1 MADLVVLRFDDT
13 HGAQAALAAVRAL
26 QELNYAWV
34 DDVAVVE
41 RHRSGRVSTHTAHG
55 SVAEGA
61 FWGGI
66 AGIFVGLLFPPVG
79 FLALWATGLAAGAV
93 AGEAVKEHGLDK
105 AMLADIRGELD
116 KGTSALILIGAK
128 GDADEMAHAF
138 EPYRPSKVIR
148 HEIPDKTVDDLKT
161 RLSDAEQV
169 AADSWSG
176 CLARRQPRSTDANAA
191 LTSRTSIV
199 RAP

>member
-1 MADLVVLRFDDT
+1 MADLIVLKFDDT
-13 HGAQAALAAVRAL
+13 YGGQSALAGVRAL

-41 RHRSGRVSTHTAHG
+41 RHRSGRVSTHTSHG

-105 AMLADIRGELD
+105 AMLAEIRGELD
-116 KGTSALILIGAK
+116 KGTSALILIGAT
-128 GDADEMAHAF
+128 GDVDEMARAF
-138 EPYRPSKVIR
+138 AQYKPAKVIR

-161 RLSDAEQV
+161 KLSDAEQV
-169 AADSWSG
+169 AADS
-176 CLARRQPRSTDANAA
+176 
-191 LTSRTSIV
+191 
-199 RAP
+199 

>member
-1 MADLVVLRFDDT
+1 MADLIVLKFDDT
-13 HGAQAALAAVRAL
+13 YGAQSALNGVRAL

-41 RHRSGRVSTHTAHG
+41 RHRSGRISTHTTHG

-79 FLALWATGLAAGAV
+79 FLALWGVGLGAGAV
-93 AGEAVKEHGLDK
+93 TGAAMKEHGIDK
-105 AMLADIRGELD
+105 KMLGDIRGELD

-128 GDADEMAHAF
+128 GDADEMARAF
-138 EPYRPSKVIR
+138 EQYKPTKVIR
-148 HEIPDKTVDDLKT
+148 HEIPDATVDDMKSA
-161 RLSDAEQV
+161 LSDAEQS
-169 AADSWSG
+169 AAESS
-176 CLARRQPRSTDANAA
+176 
-191 LTSRTSIV
+191 
-199 RAP
+199 